1 MSGVNL
7 KISIKVFIGEEE
19 RQIAQGKDC
28 KVELTVL
35 SVFWFSNWY
44 LCHYFSSFVYFLNNE

>member
-1 MSGVNL
+1 MGGVNL

-44 LCHYFSSFVYFLNNE
+44 L